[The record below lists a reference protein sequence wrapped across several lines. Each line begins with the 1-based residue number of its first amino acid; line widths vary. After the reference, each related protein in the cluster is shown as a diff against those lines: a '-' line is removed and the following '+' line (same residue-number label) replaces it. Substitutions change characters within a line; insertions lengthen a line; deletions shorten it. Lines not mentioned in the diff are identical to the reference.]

1 MPDEVMIVEASMAG
15 VAILVA
21 ISLLGI
27 VATFAAVAYISVGI
41 KREDRRAR
49 RGGPARISRAS
60 QVARQATG
68 YHWA

>member
-1 MPDEVMIVEASMAG
+1 MPNEMMIVEASMAG
-15 VAILVA
+15 AAAIAVISFLGMLAALAA
-21 ISLLGI
+21 IG
-27 VATFAAVAYISVGI
+27 YISVGI

-68 YHWA
+68 CRWA

>member
-1 MPDEVMIVEASMAG
+1 MIVEASMAG
-15 VAILVA
+15 VAILAV
-21 ISLLGI
+21 ISFLGI
-27 VATFAAVAYISVGI
+27 VAAFAAVVYISVGI

-68 YHWA
+68 FHWA